1 MPHPAQC
8 PDMSESEFK
17 HLEMRVKNNEAS
29 RRSRMNRKNRE
40 NVTETEAQQLERRYR
55 ELVVI
60 EQKLIKKVAIWKA
73 ALMENAKK

>member
-40 NVTETEAQQLERRYR
+40 NVTETEAQQLERRYK

>member
-1 MPHPAQC
+1 MPNPALC

-40 NVTETEAQQLERRYR
+40 TVSETELEALERKNKA
-55 ELVVI
+55 LVAAQ
-60 EQKLIKKVAIWKA
+60 QKLIKKCAKWKA